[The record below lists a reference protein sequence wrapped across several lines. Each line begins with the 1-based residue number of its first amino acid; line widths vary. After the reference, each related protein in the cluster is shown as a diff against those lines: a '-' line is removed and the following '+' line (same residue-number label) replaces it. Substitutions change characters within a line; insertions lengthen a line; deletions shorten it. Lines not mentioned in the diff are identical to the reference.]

1 MILENKSKIIFS
13 ESKYSNL
20 NYLQKE
26 MNVTSQ
32 FSSKHLFQKKIGVL
46 MQIIVIDNNNI
57 LMNVRRSSF

>member
-20 NYLQKE
+20 NDLQKE
-26 MNVTSQ
+26 IDITFQ

-46 MQIIVIDNNNI
+46 MQMIVII
-57 LMNVRRSSF
+57 AIY